1 MMLNLLNLRNKILFL
16 STTLFLCVF
25 FLDPPSVSAQVCPHS
40 SCTVPGQQCCY
51 NSTVLDVFNCQIV
64 SGNCQPVRVQSSVSF
79 ACDTGPSCQTN
90 ASVCS
95 SNDDCINDA
104 YGCRMP
110 SSCSNGSC
118 CGAGSVSSTSTPTP
132 GGGGADQYAHSSN
145 ADNSSGEIL
154 QCQYLAR
161 SCYACPRR
169 KHILQRNGQRS
180 NGGSVDSVI
189 LGLWI
194 TQSARSAPPAMNLVP
209 QQQGRIRSPYARLYL
224 RQTMTASYHQRK
236 LRITNYFLALPR
248 RAHLIQLVTQFNAS
262 FIRRVA
268 HIAEEVLAAR
278 ADHPAHFL
286 AGFGRH
292 QQRDGRTDQT
302 PYKDPD
308 QKAKHAFHGILLWIT
323 SLRGALLFFATK
335 QSPTR

>member
-189 LGLWI
+189 FRTLDNSIG
-194 TQSARSAPPAMNLVP
+194 AVCAPGNEPCSSTTRTDTVAL
-209 QQQGRIRSPYARLYL
+209 RETLSPPNYDRELPS
-224 RQTMTASYHQRK
+224 TK
-236 LRITNYFLALPR
+236 ITNY
-248 RAHLIQLVTQFNAS
+248 QLLLS
-262 FIRRVA
+262 PPS
-268 HIAEEVLAAR
+268 AR
-278 ADHPAHFL
+278 ASHPTCDAIQCVVH
-286 AGFGRH
+286 
-292 QQRDGRTDQT
+292 
-302 PYKDPD
+302 PP
-308 QKAKHAFHGILLWIT
+308 
-323 SLRGALLFFATK
+323 RGAH
-335 QSPTR
+335 R